1 LHPALKVVTQEVGS
15 DGVEHI
21 DSERSE
27 SDRLFVVIVP
37 GAAQAASLI
46 PHFLHQ
52 RIVLDDDGVFNERS
66 GWRRSAITTDSLSVL
81 KRR

>member
-1 LHPALKVVTQEVGS
+1 MHPALEVIAQEIGS
-15 DGVEHI
+15 DGVEHV

-37 GAAQAASLI
+37 GAAKAPSLI

-52 RIVLDDDGVFNERS
+52 RIVLNDDGVFNERS
-66 GWRRSAITTDSLSVL
+66 GRRRSAVTTNSLVI
-81 KRR
+81 